1 MTQLQ
6 NRPQSRPRPGATLR
20 REGLNRRGSLEP
32 RDPRSPRRS
41 TAIALVLACATLIT
55 LDQTAGA
62 LDPARRL
69 VGEVFGPA
77 ESAVSTVTR
86 PVTSI
91 PGWIRTRSGMK
102 DEIADLRAE
111 NAQLEQRVRTS
122 DYDRNRLAEY
132 DGLTKA
138 AEDIG
143 YAVVPSHVVALG
155 PAQSFHRT
163 ATIDAG
169 SASGVQPDM
178 TVVAA
183 QGLVGRVLRVTSTT
197 ATVLLIVDGDSTVGG
212 RAGSS
217 MKVGFVRGGSSL
229 GEGGTDQLALQL
241 VDQNATPA
249 SGETVVTWG
258 STKDAPYVS
267 GVPIGRVASVYSSVR
282 DSSTTAAITPYV
294 DFGALDLV
302 GVVVPSGTKSD
313 RAIIDADGKLKK

>member
-6 NRPQSRPRPGATLR
+6 QRPSAR

-41 TAIALVLACATLIT
+41 TAVALLLACATLIT

-91 PGWIRTRSGMK
+91 PGWFESRSAMK
-102 DEIADLRAE
+102 DDLSRLRTE
-111 NAQLEQRVRTS
+111 NAKLEQQVRTS
-122 DYDRNRLAEY
+122 GYDRNRLAEY

-143 YAVVPSHVVALG
+143 YAVVPAHVVGLG
-155 PAQSFHRT
+155 SSQSFHRT

-169 SASGVQPDM
+169 SASGIKPDM

-212 RAGSS
+212 RASSS
-217 MKVGFVRGGSSL
+217 MKVGFVRGGGELDGGSL
-229 GEGGTDQLALQL
+229 ELQL
-241 VDQNATPA
+241 VDQSVTPA
-249 SGETVVTWG
+249 SGDTVVTWG

-267 GVPIGRVASVYSSVR
+267 GVPIGQVTSVYSSVR
-282 DSSTTAAITPYV
+282 DSSKTAAVKPYV

-302 GVVVPSGTKSD
+302 GVVVPSGTASD
-313 RAIIDADGKLKK
+313 RAIIDADGKVKSK

>member
-6 NRPQSRPRPGATLR
+6 NRPVTR

-32 RDPRSPRRS
+32 RDPRAPRRS
-41 TAIALVLACATLIT
+41 TAVALLLACATLIT

-62 LDPARRL
+62 LDPARRV

-91 PGWIRTRSGMK
+91 PGWFKTRSGMTDDLAK
-102 DEIADLRAE
+102 LRAE
-111 NAQLEQRVRTS
+111 NAQLQQQVRTT

-138 AEDIG
+138 AEDLG
-143 YAVVPSHVVALG
+143 YAVVPTHVVALG

-169 SASGVQPDM
+169 SASGIKPDM

-212 RAGSS
+212 RASSS

-229 GEGGTDQLALQL
+229 GDGGDSLELQL
-241 VDQNATPA
+241 VDRSATPA
-249 SGETVVTWG
+249 TGDTVVTWG
-258 STKDAPYVS
+258 SAKAAPYVS
-267 GVPIGRVASVYSSVR
+267 GVPIGKVTSVYSSVR
-282 DSSTTAAITPYV
+282 DSSKTAAVQPYV

-302 GVVVPSGTKSD
+302 GVVVPSGTKSY
-313 RAIIDADGKLKK
+313 RAIIDADGRFKQ

>member
-6 NRPQSRPRPGATLR
+6 NRPVLR
-20 REGLNRRGSLEP
+20 RETLNRRGSLEP

-41 TAIALVLACATLIT
+41 TVVALLLACAILIT

-62 LDPARRL
+62 LDPVRRV

-91 PGWIRTRSGMK
+91 PGWFRTRSGMK
-102 DEIADLRAE
+102 DDIARLRAQ
-111 NAQLEQRVRTS
+111 NARLQQQVHTS
-122 DYDRNRLAEY
+122 SYDRNRLAEY
-132 DGLTKA
+132 DGLTKTA
-138 AEDIG
+138 QDIG
-143 YAVVPSHVVALG
+143 YAVVPTHVVALG
-155 PAQSFHRT
+155 PSQSFHRT

-169 SASGVQPDM
+169 SASGVKPDM

-212 RAGSS
+212 RASSS
-217 MKVGFVRGGSSL
+217 MKVGFVRGGGQL
-229 GEGGTDQLALQL
+229 DGGDLELQL
-241 VDQNATPA
+241 VDQSATPA
-249 SGETVVTWG
+249 QGDTVVTWG
-258 STKDAPYVS
+258 SAKAAPYVS
-267 GVPIGRVASVYSSVR
+267 GVPIGKVTSVYSSVR
-282 DSSTTAAITPYV
+282 DSSKTAAVQPYV

-313 RAIIDADGKLKK
+313 RAVIDADGRLKK

>member
-6 NRPQSRPRPGATLR
+6 NRPQPMLR
-20 REGLNRRGSLEP
+20 REGINRRGSLEP

-41 TAIALVLACATLIT
+41 TAVALLLACATLIT
-55 LDQTAGA
+55 LDKTGGV

-69 VGEVFGPA
+69 TGEVFGPA
-77 ESAVSTVTR
+77 ESAVATVTR

-91 PGWIRTRSGMK
+91 PGWFRTRGGMK
-102 DEIADLRAE
+102 DQIAELQRQ
-111 NAQLEQRVRTS
+111 NAQLQQKVRTS
-122 DYDRNRLAEY
+122 DFDRNRLAEY
-132 DGLTKA
+132 DGLTQT
-138 AEDIG
+138 AEEIG
-143 YAVVPSHVVALG
+143 YAVVPADVVALG

-197 ATVLLIVDGDSTVGG
+197 ATVLLITDGDSTVGG
-212 RAGSS
+212 RVGSS
-217 MKVGFVRGGSSL
+217 MKVGFVRGGSDL
-229 GEGGTDQLALQL
+229 GGGGTNQLALQL
-241 VDQNATPA
+241 VDQAAVPSA
-249 SGETVVTWG
+249 GDTVVTWG
-258 STKDAPYVS
+258 SAKAAPYVS
-267 GVPIGRVASVYSSVR
+267 GVPIGQVTSVYSSVR
-282 DSSTTAAITPYV
+282 DSSTTATIRPFV

-313 RAIIDADGKLKK
+313 RAIIDADGRLKK

>member
-6 NRPQSRPRPGATLR
+6 SRPVTR

-41 TAIALVLACATLIT
+41 TAVALLLACATLIT

-62 LDPARRL
+62 LDPARRV

-91 PGWIRTRSGMK
+91 PGWFKTRSGMK
-102 DEIADLRAE
+102 DDLAKLQAE
-111 NAQLEQRVRTS
+111 NAQLQQQVRTS

-138 AEDIG
+138 AEDLG
-143 YAVVPSHVVALG
+143 YAVVPAHVVALG
-155 PAQSFHRT
+155 AAQSFQRT

-169 SASGVQPDM
+169 SASGIKPDM

-197 ATVLLIVDGDSTVGG
+197 ATVLLIVDSNSTVGG
-212 RAGSS
+212 RASSS
-217 MKVGFVRGGSSL
+217 MKVGFVRGGQLGGDSL
-229 GEGGTDQLALQL
+229 ELQLA
-241 VDQNATPA
+241 DQSATPTA
-249 SGETVVTWG
+249 GDTVVTWG
-258 STKDAPYVS
+258 SAKAAPYVS
-267 GVPIGRVASVYSSVR
+267 GVPIGKVTSVYSSVR
-282 DSSTTAAITPYV
+282 DSSKTAAVEPYV

-313 RAIIDADGKLKK
+313 RAIIDADGRFKK